1 MNLEEQINAAI
12 KAAMFAK
19 DSAKLEA
26 LRAIKSAI
34 LLMKT
39 SADGNTPDGELKAL
53 QKMVKQRKE
62 TAELY
67 ISQQREDLA
76 AVELAQAAVIESYL
90 PAQMG
95 EDEIKLAVTE
105 VIKQVGA
112 VGLADLGKVMG
123 VITKQLAGKA
133 EGKVVSAIVKQLL
146 AE

>member
-1 MNLEEQINAAI
+1 
-12 KAAMFAK
+12 
-19 DSAKLEA
+19 
-26 LRAIKSAI
+26 
-34 LLMKT
+34 MKT
-39 SADGNTPDGELKAL
+39 FYSGKDQSVFE
-53 QKMVKQRKE
+53 E

-67 ISQQREDLA
+67 MSQQREDLA
-76 AVELAQAAVIESYL
+76 SVELAQAAVIESYL